1 MRGTF
6 PRVPS
11 YSLLMSNPVTTERFT
26 ASLFALLEETFE
38 NVHGIYLDGGTS
50 LFETL
55 AGLSAEDAS
64 RPVAPGRPTIAAQ
77 VDHVRFYLDVLDR
90 YMRGEKSGQV
100 DWKEIWQKT
109 SRVSPEEWQAIQR
122 RLRASYDRVT
132 ALMKSFEGWDG
143 ENEIGGA
150 MAIVVHT
157 AYHLGQ
163 IRLTARA
170 NGG

>member
-1 MRGTF
+1 
-6 PRVPS
+6 
-11 YSLLMSNPVTTERFT
+11 MSKLIPTESFTTP
-26 ASLFALLEETFE
+26 LFALLDETFE
-38 NVHGIYLDGGTS
+38 KVQGIFLDGGTS

-55 AGLSAEDAS
+55 EGISAEDAS

-77 VDHVRFYLDVLDR
+77 VDHVRFYLDVLER
-90 YMRGEKSGQV
+90 YMRGESVGKI
-100 DWKEIWQKT
+100 DWKEIWNT
-109 SRVSPEEWQAIQR
+109 VDRVSPEEWQTIR
-122 RLRASYDRVT
+122 DRLRASHSRVT
-132 ALMKSFEGWDG
+132 ALMKSFDGWDG

-150 MAIVVHT
+150 LAIVVHT